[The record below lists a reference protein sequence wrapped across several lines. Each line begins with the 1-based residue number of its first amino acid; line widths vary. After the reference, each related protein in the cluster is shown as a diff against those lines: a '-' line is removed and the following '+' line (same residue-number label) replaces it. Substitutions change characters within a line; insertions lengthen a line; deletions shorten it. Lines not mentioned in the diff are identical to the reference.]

1 MKVQSHNLRLS
12 AIAVAVSGVL
22 LSLAAQADDAEM
34 KALTQPANSVEVGV
48 VTPSQTSAKF
58 GEYNGLNTSASRLIG
73 GINVRGGSAYNK
85 NEQGGLERWSLQA
98 SDIGLSSGSA
108 EVSASEQGAWSYK
121 LGFDSL
127 RHNLDGSYQTPY
139 LGAIGNNLFNLP
151 SNFGLTATA
160 GAGTNVLTANQLAA
174 FHNLDIS
181 STRHNSSLSASLALD
196 ARNSLSFDFNH
207 LAQSGAKLMGFGV
220 AGVGGATGEAVTV
233 LPMPTSSKTDT
244 LTVAWNWKGE
254 SAHLTASYFGS
265 FYTDDYDRVNFQSFA
280 GTTAYT
286 GALQAMTTPPSNS
299 FNQLNLQGGYALTPL
314 TKLAANL
321 SYGRN
326 TQNSAFVTPETG
338 LIVAASPMTSLNG
351 EVINTHA
358 DVKLTDRSYKDL
370 TLSAGLKFDERDN
383 QTTSYMQ
390 NFNAISGQHTA
401 LYPNTPLSNKKS
413 QLELAGDY
421 RIKDGQSTRMAYVH
435 EDVERWCNSFAV
447 GTGYPAGTNCVT
459 AISSKDDRLEATYR
473 MKANES
479 VDLRLGVG
487 YSDRQATTDPYAISN
502 FISTNGA
509 VPGPVPSPNLTPKGQ
524 NAGDYYG
531 FYPFFSAS
539 RTQQSVKG
547 QINWEA
553 SDQVSVGLSTKY
565 TEDKYGTGT
574 YGVQNGNTWSFNADT
589 SYAYQENGSFFAYAT
604 KQHRQREL
612 TSLQRSTVTAS
623 AASATA
629 IGIPA
634 TASWTNLLKDNDTT
648 VGVGIKQTGLM
659 GGKLEVSG
667 DVAYS
672 LGTGAYGTVLNYATT
687 TTGGLSCNA
696 AAINSCGQLP
706 DIRSQFG
713 QVKLKASYQ
722 VDKSSTVTVRYAYQK
737 LTSSDFYY
745 NGYQYGF
752 TPATLIP
759 TNQVAP
765 SYKAN
770 ALAVTLTHY
779 F

>member
-1 MKVQSHNLRLS
+1 
-12 AIAVAVSGVL
+12 
-22 LSLAAQADDAEM
+22 
-34 KALTQPANSVEVGV
+34 
-48 VTPSQTSAKF
+48 
-58 GEYNGLNTSASRLIG
+58 
-73 GINVRGGSAYNK
+73 
-85 NEQGGLERWSLQA
+85 
-98 SDIGLSSGSA
+98 
-108 EVSASEQGAWSYK
+108 
-121 LGFDSL
+121 
-127 RHNLDGSYQTPY
+127 
-139 LGAIGNNLFNLP
+139 
-151 SNFGLTATA
+151 
-160 GAGTNVLTANQLAA
+160 
-174 FHNLDIS
+174 
-181 STRHNSSLSASLALD
+181 
-196 ARNSLSFDFNH
+196 
-207 LAQSGAKLMGFGV
+207 
-220 AGVGGATGEAVTV
+220 
-233 LPMPTSSKTDT
+233 
-244 LTVAWNWKGE
+244 
-254 SAHLTASYFGS
+254 
-265 FYTDDYDRVNFQSFA
+265 
-280 GTTAYT
+280 
-286 GALQAMTTPPSNS
+286 
-299 FNQLNLQGGYALTPL
+299 
-314 TKLAANL
+314 
-321 SYGRN
+321 
-326 TQNSAFVTPETG
+326 VTPETG

-421 RIKDGQSTRMAYVH
+421 RIKAGQSTRMAYVH

-447 GTGYPAGTNCVT
+447 SPGYPAGTNCVT

-473 MKANES
+473 LKANES

-487 YSDRQATTDPYAISN
+487 YSDRQAITDPYAISN